1 MVPNESTRRTQLLLL
16 SRTPSN
22 LTMVGPPDPID
33 LRAASAASSR
43 PPIRSPRQHI
53 AGEAPP
59 ELSPL
64 DAFALQSRLLAR
76 QLGES
81 NPRTGRRM
89 SRLPPLD
96 ASSPLIVQA
105 RRDYFRSLSNDS
117 ASSDRS
123 IRGEQHNDGL
133 GLKTE
138 VEDAFGDDRPV
149 SVHPRMSGVPPPP
162 PVSDDVPVPEL
173 PPNLVFEKAPPEQK
187 EETPDFSTRFEE
199 SPTPMDVP
207 SPVVEAISTDDA
219 VHIPPSQVATASSPT
234 LPNSTP
240 EISSAEQFQGE
251 SPGLAPPR
259 PPFQKRPS
267 SIASSFETTDEEGAT
282 PMTSSFNS
290 LPLRKMSSG
299 SHTSGLHP
307 SPGPTH
313 SKQSPSI
320 GSEHSAVPRP
330 FNFSRPISRVGTPGP
345 ESPYMKAA
353 HDSYFPLAEADE
365 TAATPRSINSDSHDN
380 TDGTPGAQSY
390 IYSKFSLPR
399 GKAVRPSLQ
408 PGDQV
413 LNMWHQAN
421 SPNMLRGAPPSPP
434 VRSRSSSSRDVTTEY
449 NMGGTS
455 PDQENKVGPA
465 AQPSPNPSLPSTEEG
480 GPSEDAPRGRT
491 LTSQGHDEARAKT
504 AQSTSTQDSSGTVKP
519 RHKPSITP
527 TSILEMSAEEHL
539 AKGIECHES
548 GSLSKSTYHLR
559 LAARQHHP
567 TAMLLYALACR
578 HGWGMRVNEREGVEW
593 LRKAAEYA
601 SLEIADDEGQAKEG
615 KPVDF
620 LQRKTRKAQ
629 FALSIYELGVSH
641 MNGWGI
647 EQDRGLALRCFEIA
661 GCRFIPR
668 VSRLNQVLTVG
679 SVGRCGRAFRGGLLL
694 RPGPRVQEG
703 SEEGGQVLPDCRV

>member
-1 MVPNESTRRTQLLLL
+1 M
-16 SRTPSN
+16 
-22 LTMVGPPDPID
+22 
-33 LRAASAASSR
+33 
-43 PPIRSPRQHI
+43 RSPRQHI

-123 IRGEQHNDGL
+123 IRGEQHSDGL

-149 SVHPRMSGVPPPP
+149 SVHPRMSGIPAPP
-162 PVSDDVPVPEL
+162 PVADDVPVPEL
-173 PPNLVFEKAPPEQK
+173 PPNLVFDKAPTDDKDET
-187 EETPDFSTRFEE
+187 ETPDFSSRFEG
-199 SPTPMDVP
+199 SPTPMDEP
-207 SPVVEAISTDDA
+207 APVVEAISTDDA
-219 VHIPPSQVATASSPT
+219 VHIPPSQVATATSPT
-234 LPNSTP
+234 LSNNTP
-240 EISSAEQFQGE
+240 EISSAEQFQGHGE
-251 SPGLAPPR
+251 AQDSPGLAPPR

-267 SIASSFETTDEEGAT
+267 SSIASSFETTDEEGTT

-299 SHTSGLHP
+299 SQTSGLHP
-307 SPGPTH
+307 SPGPAH

-353 HDSYFPLAEADE
+353 HDSYFPLVEADE
-365 TAATPRSINSDSHDN
+365 SAVTPRSVNSDSHEN
-380 TDGTPGAQSY
+380 EGTPGAQSY
-390 IYSKFSLPR
+390 IYSKFTLPR

-421 SPNMLRGAPPSPP
+421 SPSMLRGAPPSPP
-434 VRSRSSSSRDVTTEY
+434 VRSPSSSSRDVATEF
-449 NMGGTS
+449 NMVGTS
-455 PDQENKVGPA
+455 PDQANDVGPA
-465 AQPSPNPSLPSTEEG
+465 PQPSPNPSIPSIEEG
-480 GPSEDAPRGRT
+480 RPSEDAPRGRT
-491 LTSQGHDEARAKT
+491 MTSRNHEEARAKT
-504 AQSTSTQDSSGTVKP
+504 AQSTSTQDSSSTVKP
-519 RHKPSITP
+519 THKPTITP

-539 AKGIECHES
+539 AKGIECHEN

-559 LAARQHHP
+559 LAARQHNP

-578 HGWGMRVNEREGVEW
+578 HGWGMRVNEKEGVEW

-601 SLEIADDEGQAKEG
+601 SL
-615 KPVDF
+615 
-620 LQRKTRKAQ
+620 RKAQ

-661 GCRFIPR
+661 GCRFIPACLCG
-668 VSRLNQVLTVG
+668 VDQVLTVG
-679 SVGRCGRAFRGGLLL
+679 SVGRCGCAFRGGLLL
-694 RPGPRVQEG
+694 RPGHRVQEG

>member
-1 MVPNESTRRTQLLLL
+1 M
-16 SRTPSN
+16 
-22 LTMVGPPDPID
+22 
-33 LRAASAASSR
+33 
-43 PPIRSPRQHI
+43 RSPRQHI

-96 ASSPLIVQA
+96 ATSPLIVQA

-123 IRGEQHNDGL
+123 IRGEQHSDGL

-149 SVHPRMSGVPPPP
+149 SVHPRMSGVPAPP
-162 PVSDDVPVPEL
+162 PVADVPVPEL
-173 PPNLVFEKAPPEQK
+173 PPNLVFETVPTEHKDEA
-187 EETPDFSTRFEE
+187 PDFSTRFEE
-199 SPTPMDVP
+199 SPTPIDDPV
-207 SPVVEAISTDDA
+207 SVVEAISTDDA
-219 VHIPPSQVATASSPT
+219 VHIPSSQVATASSPT
-234 LPNSTP
+234 LPDNTP
-240 EISSAEQFQGE
+240 DISSAEQFQGHGE
-251 SPGLAPPR
+251 AHDSPGLAPPR

-267 SIASSFETTDEEGAT
+267 SSIASSFETTDEEGTT

-345 ESPYMKAA
+345 ESPYIKSA
-353 HDSYFPLAEADE
+353 HDSYFPLTEADE
-365 TAATPRSINSDSHDN
+365 SVATPRSINSDFPDN
-380 TDGTPGAQSY
+380 TDGTQTAQSY
-390 IYSKFSLPR
+390 IYSKFTLPR

-408 PGDQV
+408 AGDQV

-421 SPNMLRGAPPSPP
+421 SPSMLRGAPPSPP
-434 VRSRSSSSRDVTTEY
+434 VRSPSSSSREVATDY
-449 NMGGTS
+449 NMSGSS
-455 PDQENKVGPA
+455 PDQANSVGPA
-465 AQPSPNPSLPSTEEG
+465 AQPSPNPSIPSVEEG
-480 GPSEDAPRGRT
+480 RPSEDDPLGRT
-491 LTSQGHDEARAKT
+491 LTSQNPDEARAKT
-504 AQSTSTQDSSGTVKP
+504 ALSTSTQDSSSTVKP
-519 RHKPSITP
+519 RHKPTITP

-559 LAARQHHP
+559 LAARQHNP

-578 HGWGMRVNEREGVEW
+578 HGWGMRVNEKEGVEW

-601 SLEIADDEGQAKEG
+601 SLEIADDEGLAKEG
-615 KPVDF
+615 KHVDF
-620 LQRKTRKAQ
+620 LQQKTRKAQ

-661 GCRFIPR
+661 GCRFIPSCIFVWMGWR
-668 VSRLNQVLTVG
+668 VNCLG
-679 SVGRCGRAFRGGLLL
+679 SVGRRGRAFRGGLLL
-694 RPGPRVQEG
+694 RPGHRV
-703 SEEGGQVLPDCRV
+703 